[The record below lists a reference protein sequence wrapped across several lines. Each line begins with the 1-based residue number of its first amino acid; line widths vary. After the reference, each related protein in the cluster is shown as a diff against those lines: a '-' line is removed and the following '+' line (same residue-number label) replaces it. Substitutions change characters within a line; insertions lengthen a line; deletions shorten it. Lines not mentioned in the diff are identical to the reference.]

1 MYPVTTKLLI
11 ALKAVRRA
19 GGMPDEIWLSEDDYT
34 TIEAEYLEAVNAGKT
49 IPPRIENGRIC
60 TISISWW
67 RMTKAKPGFEPGTI
81 CFLERGASHAI
92 VEG

>member
-49 IPPRIENGRIC
+49 IPPRIENGIIC
-60 TISISWW
+60 TISVPWW
-67 RMTKAKPGFEPGTI
+67 KMTKKKPDLELGTI
-81 CFLERGASHAI
+81 CFVEREASHAT
-92 VEG
+92 V